1 MGTKLRQVMLD
12 AFDEISSE
20 QNGDDITEILN
31 ILNVE
36 CSVSNLPLLTSIDIG
51 SSQDGSKING
61 SDNDLQLDDDRM
73 ELTSA
78 GSDTGSQS
86 MSTNNNKK
94 NNNNANDNENGTP
107 SSSRNSRNNN
117 RSSKIDKKTSS
128 NSNSNSESLRTTP
141 NGGSKYQ
148 QNNIKASSLKD
159 IKKENNQTRKR
170 NNSRG

>member
-1 MGTKLRQVMLD
+1 MSSIESHLSNKPKQVFFNPIHI
-12 AFDEISSE
+12 FDTFTHSITLLYIFNKFFSF
-20 QNGDDITEILN
+20 NVNFFNITDITEILN

-86 MSTNNNKK
+86 MSTNNNKSNNNK
-94 NNNNANDNENGTP
+94 NNNNKNKNNDNDNESGM
-107 SSSRNSRNNN
+107 
-117 RSSKIDKKTSS
+117 
-128 NSNSNSESLRTTP
+128 
-141 NGGSKYQ
+141 
-148 QNNIKASSLKD
+148 
-159 IKKENNQTRKR
+159 
-170 NNSRG
+170 

>member
-61 SDNDLQLDDDRM
+61 DDNDLQLDDDRM

-86 MSTNNNKK
+86 MSTNNNKRNNNNKSNNK

-107 SSSRNSRNNN
+107 SSSRNN
-117 RSSKIDKKTSS
+117 RSSKRDKKTSS

-141 NGGSKYQ
+141 NGGSK
-148 QNNIKASSLKD
+148 
-159 IKKENNQTRKR
+159 
-170 NNSRG
+170 

>member
-1 MGTKLRQVMLD
+1 M
-12 AFDEISSE
+12 
-20 QNGDDITEILN
+20 
-31 ILNVE
+31 
-36 CSVSNLPLLTSIDIG
+36 LTSIDIG

-86 MSTNNNKK
+86 MSTNNNKRNNKTNNNK
-94 NNNNANDNENGTP
+94 NNNNANSNESGTP

-117 RSSKIDKKTSS
+117 RSSKRDKKPSS

-170 NNSRG
+170 NNSRGKSFRFEKLKS